1 LAIEYNVYCDESGHL
16 EHDQQVVMVLGALWC
31 PVDLARGAANRLRE
45 IKAKHGLSPTYEL
58 KWSKV
63 SPGQLGY
70 YEDVLD
76 YYLDATD
83 LNFRA
88 LIVPDKGKLRHD
100 KLNQTHD
107 TFYYKMYFELLKQIL
122 APKAA
127 YRIYLDI
134 KDTRSA
140 DKTRKLHDVLA
151 NNMYDFDREIVRRI
165 QTVRSH
171 EVEPM
176 QLADFLIGLVAA
188 ANRNVIVSPA
198 KAQLI
203 ARMRQRTGYSLAK
216 TTLLSERKVNLFR
229 WTPSEWLEL

>member
-1 LAIEYNVYCDESGHL
+1 
-16 EHDQQVVMVLGALWC
+16 MVLGALWC
-31 PVDLARGAANRLRE
+31 PADVSRGAAERLRE
-45 IKAKHGLSPTYEL
+45 IKTKHRLSRTFEL

-63 SPGQLGY
+63 SPGQLPY

-88 LIVPDKGKLRHD
+88 LIVPDKAKLRHD

-122 APKAA
+122 APKGA

-140 DKTRKLHDVLA
+140 DKIRKLHEVLA
-151 NNMYDFDREIVRRI
+151 NNMYDFDREIVKRI

-171 EVEPM
+171 QVEQI

-188 ANRNVIVSPA
+188 ANRARDLGPA
-198 KAQLI
+198 KAHLI
-203 ARMRQRTGYSLAK
+203 ARMRERTGYSLDK

-229 WTPSEWLEL
+229 WTPSEWLAL